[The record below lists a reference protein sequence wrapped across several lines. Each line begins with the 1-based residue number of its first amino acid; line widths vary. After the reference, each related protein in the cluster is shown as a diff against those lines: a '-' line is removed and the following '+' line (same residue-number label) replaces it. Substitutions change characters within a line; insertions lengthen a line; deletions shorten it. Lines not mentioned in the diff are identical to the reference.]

1 MNRFVL
7 ALVLCGLAAAAVPA
21 AAQVAPQPQNTSYN
35 DPAMSFTAPAGYR
48 GAARPYNPDD
58 IGQATVIATFV
69 KNPGK
74 PEMRVIQIQLEQY
87 DGSLSGYTTLA
98 ENELRGQLD
107 GVFVTKKQSALS
119 NGMPAMWEEI
129 SVGSGFQEMKRWEYL
144 WVDGFRGVVV
154 SITGRYGELTEA
166 QAKEDLASASG
177 VRYPRYRE

>member
-7 ALVLCGLAAAAVPA
+7 ALVLCGLATAAVPA
-21 AAQVAPQPQNTSYN
+21 AAQDAPHSNTYN
-35 DPAMSFTAPAGYR
+35 DPAMSFTAPAGYT
-48 GAARPYNPDD
+48 ASIRPYNSGD
-58 IGQATVIATFV
+58 IGQATIVARFV
-69 KNPGK
+69 KDAGK

-87 DGSLSGYTTLA
+87 DGLLSGYTTLA
-98 ENELRGQLD
+98 ENELRGQLND
-107 GVFVTKKQSALS
+107 VFVTKKQSALS